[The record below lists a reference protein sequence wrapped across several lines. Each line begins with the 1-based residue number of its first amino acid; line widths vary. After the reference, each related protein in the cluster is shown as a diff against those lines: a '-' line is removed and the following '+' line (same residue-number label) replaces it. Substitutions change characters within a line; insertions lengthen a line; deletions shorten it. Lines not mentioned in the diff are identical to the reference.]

1 MHCGKQNQDY
11 PRLLQ
16 HMPTLFHSPQA
27 LGQPPVK
34 LETVPS
40 LLLKLRK
47 NMPTAGIK
55 WNTGY
60 PA

>member
-16 HMPTLFHSPQA
+16 RMPTLFHSPQA

-34 LETVPS
+34 LETALN
-40 LLLKLRK
+40 LLFVKVAMQGAEQSCLF
-47 NMPTAGIK
+47 
-55 WNTGY
+55 
-60 PA
+60 

>member
-16 HMPTLFHSPQA
+16 RMPTLFHSPQA

-34 LETVPS
+34 LETVPGLYF
-40 LLLKLRK
+40 LLSNDAR
-47 NMPTAGIK
+47 
-55 WNTGY
+55 Y
-60 PA
+60 